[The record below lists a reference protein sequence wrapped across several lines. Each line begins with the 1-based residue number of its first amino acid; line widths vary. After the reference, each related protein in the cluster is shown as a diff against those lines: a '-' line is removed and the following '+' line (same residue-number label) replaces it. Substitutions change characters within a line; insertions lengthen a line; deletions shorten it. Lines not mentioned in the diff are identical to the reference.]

1 MKTDRLSLINNTKSL
16 RLLSSFLAGSCNNIN
31 NIFTRQNEQAVAINV
46 NNIPR
51 SDRET
56 TSNMELSLS
65 KYKLFIIP

>member
-1 MKTDRLSLINNTKSL
+1 M
-16 RLLSSFLAGSCNNIN
+16 AGSSNNIN

-56 TSNMELSLS
+56 TSNMELSFF
-65 KYKLFIIP
+65 KYKLVIIP